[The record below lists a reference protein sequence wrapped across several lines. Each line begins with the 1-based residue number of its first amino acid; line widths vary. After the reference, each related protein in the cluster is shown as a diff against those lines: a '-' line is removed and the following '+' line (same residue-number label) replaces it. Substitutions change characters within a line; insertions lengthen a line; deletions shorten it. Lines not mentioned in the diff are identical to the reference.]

1 MGIQG
6 EIQTAYKS
14 TFNITGCAAVSD
26 QKDGDFT
33 ALCDAFPR
41 NGAALVHEKKA
52 ILCTARQAITLF
64 WGVKVTET
72 LMQDGKKGFNP
83 LASLFDAPNPLIDA
97 DVVYDG
103 EEDSFSESSLEEI
116 PDDFDLGSPLMTE
129 EFEAKE
135 TQEVSKEELA
145 KALAQAAI
153 KQRPA
158 AESRAAELAARSTQP
173 LSAKAALKAA
183 AKAEAEK
190 RRARLRRRM
199 NKLPAKVSRVLSRLL
214 AGGEVFE
221 VQNALVMDDRR
232 VLKALWKAHR
242 ARMATDG
249 LVDGVVATT
258 NIIRALDAVA
268 PGQLVAAVVTSKS
281 NEFLVWVD
289 LGSEATIAALPDARS
304 WIG

>member
-1 MGIQG
+1 MK
-6 EIQTAYKS
+6 TRLS
-14 TFNITGCAAVSD
+14 CANSLV
-26 QKDGDFT
+26 
-33 ALCDAFPR
+33 
-41 NGAALVHEKKA
+41 AARYGLE
-52 ILCTARQAITLF
+52 R
-64 WGVKVTET
+64 
-72 LMQDGKKGFNP
+72 LMQDGKKGFDP
-83 LASLFDAPNPLIDA
+83 LASLFDAPNPLLDE
-97 DVVYDG
+97 DVVFDS
-103 EEDSFSESSLEEI
+103 EEESFAEDSLAENSFEEI
-116 PDDFDLGSPLMTE
+116 PDDFDLGAPLMTE
-129 EFEAKE
+129 EFDAKE

-153 KQRPA
+153 KQRPP
-158 AESRAAELAARSTQP
+158 AESRAAELAARSTKP

-183 AKAEAEK
+183 AQAEAEK
-190 RRARLRRRM
+190 RTARLRRRM
-199 NKLPAKVSRVLSRLL
+199 NKLPAKVSRVLGRLL
-214 AGGEVFE
+214 VGGDVFE

-242 ARMATDG
+242 VRMATDG

-304 WIG
+304 WISG

>member
-1 MGIQG
+1 
-6 EIQTAYKS
+6 
-14 TFNITGCAAVSD
+14 
-26 QKDGDFT
+26 
-33 ALCDAFPR
+33 
-41 NGAALVHEKKA
+41 
-52 ILCTARQAITLF
+52 
-64 WGVKVTET
+64 
-72 LMQDGKKGFNP
+72 
-83 LASLFDAPNPLIDA
+83 LFDAPNPLIDS
-97 DVVYDG
+97 DVIYGD

-145 KALAQAAI
+145 KALAQAVI

-158 AESRAAELAARSTQP
+158 AESRAAELAARSTKP

-190 RRARLRRRM
+190 RKARLSRRM
-199 NKLPAKVSRVLSRLL
+199 NKLPKKVSRVLARLL
-214 AGGEVFE
+214 AGGETFE

-268 PGQLVAAVVTSKS
+268 PGQLVAAVVTSNS

-304 WIG
+304 WISG